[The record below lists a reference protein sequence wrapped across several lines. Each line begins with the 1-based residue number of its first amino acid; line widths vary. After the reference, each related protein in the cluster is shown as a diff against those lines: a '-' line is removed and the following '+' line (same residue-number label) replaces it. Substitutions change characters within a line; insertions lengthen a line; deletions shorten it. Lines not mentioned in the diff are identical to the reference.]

1 MKFCAGGFPSAS
13 PSDEGERR
21 MIIVLVLIAIAVGSV
36 IFHLLSPWWSTPIAS
51 NWGYIDATIDITF
64 WITGIVYVVV
74 IMFMA
79 FCLWRFRYK
88 EGEKAE
94 YDPENAK
101 LEWLL
106 TGGTTIGVAALLIPG
121 LFVWSQYVTVPDEA
135 VDVEV
140 VGQQWM
146 WSFRTPGADGV
157 MGISNTR
164 LIDSDNPFGLDPAD
178 PNGQDDILIG
188 AGEDLHL
195 PLGKPTRMLLRS
207 LDVLH
212 DFYVPQFRAKMDM
225 VPGMVT
231 YFWFTPTATGTFD
244 ILCAELCGV
253 GHHDMRGMVV
263 VEEDSAYQ
271 EWLADQQSFA
281 QQMAEAKINAGDA
294 VKLVMGAAAPISSRP
309 VNSQLDA
316 RK

>member
-1 MKFCAGGFPSAS
+1 
-13 PSDEGERR
+13 
-21 MIIVLVLIAIAVGSV
+21 MIIVLVLIAITVGSV
-36 IFHLLSPWWSTPIAS
+36 IFHVLSPWWSTPIAS

-79 FCLWRFRYK
+79 YCLWRFRYK
-88 EGEKAE
+88 PENKAD

-106 TGGTTIGVAALLIPG
+106 TGGTTVGVAALLIPG

-146 WSFRTPGADGV
+146 WSFRTPGPDGV
-157 MGISNTR
+157 MGISNTS
-164 LIDSDNPFGLDPAD
+164 LVDGDNPFGLDPND
-178 PNGQDDILIG
+178 PNGQDDILIE

-195 PLGKPTRMLLRS
+195 PVGKPVRMLLRS

-231 YFWFTPTATGTFD
+231 YFWFTPTEPGTFD

-253 GHHDMRGMVV
+253 GHHDMRGLVV
-263 VEEDSAYQ
+263 VQEDGAYQ
-271 EWLADQQSFA
+271 AWLAEQQSFA
-281 QQMAEAKINAGDA
+281 QTLANSTDGAGDT
-294 VKLVMGAAAPISSRP
+294 VKLVMGVDGSGSSHAHSAA
-309 VNSQLDA
+309 SQSHA
-316 RK
+316 H